1 MKTLSMRLP
10 DALAT
15 KLNTLAKKRGEPKSE
30 VAREAIEV
38 FVNGSD
44 VRSELSCHDLG
55 KDLAGCVEGPVDL
68 ATNKKHL
75 RGYGR

>member
-10 DALAT
+10 EALDA
-15 KLNTLAKKRGEPKSE
+15 KLSALAKKRGEAKSE
-30 VAREAIEV
+30 VAREAIEE
-38 FVNGSD
+38 FVNGNN
-44 VRSELSCHDLG
+44 VRSDLSCHDLA

-68 ATNKKHL
+68 ATNKKHM

>member
-1 MKTLSMRLP
+1 MKSLSMRLP
-10 DALAT
+10 EALDA
-15 KLNTLAKKRGEPKSE
+15 KLSALAKKRGEPKSE

-38 FVNGSD
+38 FVNGNG
-44 VRSELSCHDLG
+44 VRSELSCHDLA
-55 KDLAGCVEGPVDL
+55 KDLAGCAAGPADL